1 MRLSHEK
8 PIYVAVTC
16 DTEFLPPWNEGTW
29 EDMVT
34 WSFEKGTPF
43 LKEILESYNI
53 QGTFF
58 TQATAIERFP
68 DLVCELDRFG
78 HHVGCHGYN
87 HENYGGKPVKVW
99 TKSQPV
105 FLSDNKTKNQL
116 LQKCIDIHFQVLD
129 KHPET
134 FVAPFDNINEDLLL
148 ILDDLGFKVD
158 CSFYNYSLELNSF
171 PFFPLEG
178 KSLVEI
184 PLTVLQMGTD
194 VPKNLLE
201 AFAYNPELAEER
213 LNTYVKSSLENY
225 PFCMVLITC
234 HPYEFVD
241 VKIPHPRDVLIVGQ
255 DKVDALKRLIE
266 ILRHLKAQFVTPL
279 DVLTTFRQVV

>member
-1 MRLSHEK
+1 VRK
-8 PIYVAVTC
+8 PLYVSITC
-16 DTEFLPPWNEGTW
+16 DTEYLPPWNEGCW
-29 EDMVT
+29 EKMVT
-34 WSFEKGTPF
+34 WSFEQGTPL
-43 LKEILESYNI
+43 LKDLLEKYGI
-53 QGTFF
+53 AGTFY

-68 DLVCELDRFG
+68 DLVCELDRCG

-105 FLSDNKTKNQL
+105 FLPDNKIKEQL
-116 LQKCIDIHFQVLD
+116 LQECIDIHSQVLD

-134 FVAPFDNINEDLLL
+134 FVAPFDNVNKDLLL

-158 CSFYNYSLELNSF
+158 CSFHNYSLGLNSF
-171 PFFPLEG
+171 PFFPLDG

-194 VPKNLLE
+194 APKNILE

-213 LNTYVKSSLENY
+213 LRAYVKSSLENY
-225 PFCMVLITC
+225 PFCIVLITC
-234 HPYEFVD
+234 HPYEFLH
-241 VKIPHPRDVLIVGQ
+241 VKVPHPEEILIVG
-255 DKVDALKRLIE
+255 DRKIKALEKA
-266 ILRHLKAQFVTPL
+266 LRYLLDCGAVFKNPL
-279 DVLTTFRQVV
+279 DIASLYKKSYS